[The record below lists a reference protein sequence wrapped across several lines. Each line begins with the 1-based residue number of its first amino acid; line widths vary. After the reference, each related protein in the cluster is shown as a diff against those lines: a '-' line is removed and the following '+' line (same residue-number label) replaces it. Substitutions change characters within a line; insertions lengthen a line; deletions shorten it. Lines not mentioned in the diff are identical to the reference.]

1 MRYILV
7 LFLTVFSLCC
17 AQDAPPVLLK
27 SQTETLVEASVPT
40 QKRLVFIVD
49 TSGSMDRYKVASA
62 IQAVMDICNA
72 PVDDFQVSAIS
83 FGTGCRRWE
92 GTEDIDPNTGKDFTP
107 PGWSAMPSVP
117 NLEALNS
124 WLWSAVDNGGTA
136 VRPAFE
142 EAFKLG
148 ADLEDVSFVL
158 ISDCILNDG
167 PLTKVAVGANERP
180 GLIQYI
186 QRLQQDRVK
195 NNKSKVSV
203 GIFGISMTSEVSKEI
218 SDNLAQICD
227 LGIYNL
233 CFLEEVPDE
242 GPH

>member
-7 LFLTVFSLCC
+7 LFLTALSFCC

-27 SQTETLVEASVPT
+27 SQIETLAEASIPT

-49 TSGSMDRYKVASA
+49 TSGSMDKYKVASA
-62 IQAVMDICNA
+62 IQTVMDICNA

-92 GTEDIDPNTGKDFTP
+92 GTEDIDPNTGKDFTL
-107 PGWSAMPSVP
+107 PGWSAMPSAP
-117 NLEALNS
+117 NLESLNS
-124 WLWSAVDNGGTA
+124 WLWSAIDNGGTS

-148 ADLEDVSFVL
+148 ADLKDVSFVL

-167 PLTKVAVGANERP
+167 PLTKVATKLNERP

-186 QRLQQDRVK
+186 EQFQEDRIK
-195 NNKSKVSV
+195 LNKSKVTI
-203 GIFGISMTSEVSKEI
+203 GIFGISMSSEVKEEI
-218 SDNLAQICD
+218 KQIAKICD

-233 CFLEEVPDE
+233 SFLEEVPDE